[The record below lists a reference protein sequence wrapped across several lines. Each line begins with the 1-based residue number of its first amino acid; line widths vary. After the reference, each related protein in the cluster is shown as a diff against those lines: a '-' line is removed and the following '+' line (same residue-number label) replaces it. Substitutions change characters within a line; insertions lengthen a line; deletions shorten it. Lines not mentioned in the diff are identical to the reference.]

1 MFKLTVRGE
10 TLAELKSNLAD
21 MLASFGGPVAVSGP
35 SIAEVVAAA
44 NAEPEKPRTRRSRKA
59 SEPDVV
65 EAPAEVA
72 EEPDAAVAE
81 MVEPTPP
88 VEPGPTDAEVIGAE
102 DEAPGALNVEAMLAA
117 EVASEPAAEPADPW
131 AAFVGDFSEAVNARV
146 IPADAALLIAK
157 AIGVASIASV
167 KSDTAKLAQA
177 REALGKLI
185 FAASAGGKA

>member
-21 MLASFGGPVAVSGP
+21 VLASLGGPVAVSGP

-44 NAEPEKPRTRRSRKA
+44 NVEPEKPRARRSRKA
-59 SEPDVV
+59 SEPEVV

-102 DEAPGALNVEAMLAA
+102 DEAPGALDVEAMLAA
-117 EVASEPAAEPADPW
+117 EVASEPAAEPADADPW
-131 AAFVGDFSEAVNARV
+131 AAFIADFSEAVNARV

-167 KSDTAKLAQA
+167 KSDPAKMEQA
-177 REALGKLI
+177 REALAKLI
-185 FAASAGGKA
+185 AAASQKA

>member
-1 MFKLTVRGE
+1 MFKLTIRGDS
-10 TLAELKSNLAD
+10 LAELKANLAD
-21 MLASFGGPVAVSGP
+21 VLASLGGPVAVSGP

-44 NAEPEKPRTRRSRKA
+44 NAEPEKPRARRSRKA
-59 SEPDVV
+59 SELEVV

-131 AAFVGDFSEAVNARV
+131 AAFIADFSEAVNSRL

-157 AIGVASIASV
+157 AIGVSSIASV
-167 KSDTAKLAQA
+167 KSDAAKLAQA

-185 FAASAGGKA
+185 FAASAGEKA

>member
-1 MFKLTVRGE
+1 MFKLTIRGDS
-10 TLAELKSNLAD
+10 LAELKANLAD
-21 MLASFGGPVAVSGP
+21 VLASLGGPVAVSGP

-59 SEPDVV
+59 SEPEVV

-117 EVASEPAAEPADPW
+117 EVASEPAAEPTDPW
-131 AAFVGDFSEAVNARV
+131 AAFVADFSEAVNARV

-157 AIGVASIASV
+157 AIGAASIASV
-167 KSDTAKLAQA
+167 KSDPAKMEQA
-177 REALGKLI
+177 REALAKLI
-185 FAASAGGKA
+185 AAASQKA

>member
-21 MLASFGGPVAVSGP
+21 MLASLGGPVAVSGP

-44 NAEPEKPRTRRSRKA
+44 NAELEKPRTRRSRKA
-59 SEPDVV
+59 GEPEVV

-117 EVASEPAAEPADPW
+117 EVASEPATEPVDPW
-131 AAFVGDFSEAVNARV
+131 AAFIADFSEAVNARV
-146 IPADAALLIAK
+146 IPADAALLIAR
-157 AIGVASIASV
+157 ALGVASIASI
-167 KSDTAKLAQA
+167 KSDPAKMEQA
-177 REALGKLI
+177 REALAKLI
-185 FAASAGGKA
+185 AAASQKA

>member
-1 MFKLTVRGE
+1 MLKLTVRGE

-21 MLASFGGPVAVSGP
+21 VLASLGGPVAVSGP

-44 NAEPEKPRTRRSRKA
+44 NAEPEKPRARRSRKA
-59 SEPDVV
+59 SEPEVV

-131 AAFVGDFSEAVNARV
+131 AAFIADFSEAVNARV

-157 AIGVASIASV
+157 AIGISSIASV
-167 KSDTAKLAQA
+167 KSDPAKLAQA
-177 REALGKLI
+177 REALAKLI
-185 FAASAGGKA
+185 AAASQKA

>member
-10 TLAELKSNLAD
+10 TLAELKANLAD
-21 MLASFGGPVAVSGP
+21 VLASLGGPVAVSGP

-44 NAEPEKPRTRRSRKA
+44 NAELEKPRTRRSRKA
-59 SEPDVV
+59 SEPEVV

-102 DEAPGALNVEAMLAA
+102 DDAPGALNVEAMLAA
-117 EVASEPAAEPADPW
+117 EVAPEPAAEPADPW
-131 AAFVGDFSEAVNARV
+131 AAFIADFSEAVNSRI
-146 IPADAALLIAK
+146 IPADAALLIARSL
-157 AIGVASIASV
+157 GVSSIASV

-185 FAASAGGKA
+185 AAASQKA